1 VNIGWQQILVA
12 WQMINLDEVIVQ
24 RRGTLGHILL
34 NRPKALNSVN
44 LNMVRL
50 LTAALDELAA
60 DDSVVS
66 VLISGEGGKA
76 FCAGGDIRELY
87 IQGRIDAYDAAGFW
101 RAEYP
106 VINRTAVYP
115 KPYIAL
121 MDGIVMGGGVGLSA
135 HGEYRVVTDRTRLA
149 MPETAIGFF
158 PDVGATW
165 LLANAPGESGTW
177 LGLTSN
183 SVSASDA
190 IFLGLADYYCPHERL
205 PDLIEEL
212 SAAQD
217 RGSIESTLS
226 SFHNDPPPS
235 ELATYQTLID
245 EIFSRDD
252 LKSIFLALASVDSD
266 FAKETLAVLQ
276 SRSPTSLKLTLRLL
290 RAARQS
296 TDLRECLER
305 EYHAGLQALQFDEFY
320 EGVRAV
326 VIDKDRN
333 AKWDP
338 PTIDG
343 VDDAVIETFFPRR
356 TGTLVF

>member
-1 VNIGWQQILVA
+1 MMNS
-12 WQMINLDEVIVQ
+12 DEVIVQ
-24 RRGTLGHILL
+24 RRGTIGHILL
-34 NRPKALNSVN
+34 NRPAALNSVN

-50 LTAALDELAA
+50 LTAALDELAG
-60 DDSVVS
+60 DETVVS
-66 VLISGEGGKA
+66 VLISGEGEKA

-87 IQGRIDAYDAAGFW
+87 VKGRRDAHAAAGFW
-101 RAEYP
+101 REEYP
-106 VINRTAVYP
+106 VIHRTSVYP

-190 IFLGLADYYCPHERL
+190 IFLGLADYYCQHERL
-205 PDLIEEL
+205 PDLVEKL
-212 SAAQD
+212 SEAQD
-217 RGSIESTLS
+217 RGDIEAILRSFHSAPPASTLAS
-226 SFHNDPPPS
+226 H
-235 ELATYQTLID
+235 QQLID
-245 EIFSRDD
+245 GVFSRGNI
-252 LKSIFLALASVDSD
+252 KSIFLALASVDSE

-296 TDLRECLER
+296 TDLCECLER
-305 EYHAGLQALQFDEFY
+305 EYHAGLQALQLDEFY

-326 VIDKDRN
+326 VIEKDRN

-338 PTIDG
+338 PTIDA
-343 VDDAVIETFFPRR
+343 VDDGAIDIYFPRR
-356 TGTLVF
+356 GPVLAF